1 MSEANAT
8 VNTIGTVA
16 QNSVEV
22 IDAVSNDMHLWIQPW
37 LNKLYYGQYREF
49 FSITIF
55 GVPLANLIAAFM
67 ALFFFLFLR
76 KIFTTMVLTVLS
88 RLSRKT
94 KTTIDDMIVTELGGP
109 IRFVFVLLGIRVF
122 LQLMFI
128 SSELVREILDAA
140 FIYFL
145 FWVLYAMTPATK
157 ELLHA
162 YSERNRHLSYEL
174 SNFMIRIL
182 RLLIAFL
189 GLIAILYSFGINVT
203 AFFASLGIGGLAL
216 ALAAKDTAA
225 NLFGSLALLIDHSIK
240 IGEWIKVHGIEG
252 TVESIGMRTTKI
264 RTFEKS
270 IIAIPNSIVA
280 NSHIENYSRRA
291 MRRIRINIGLTYDTT
306 EEQMQNIVS
315 DIEDMLRHHQRI
327 SQSQTLFVKFT
338 DFNASDL
345 GILVYCFADTAEWV
359 EYLEIHQDVNLR
371 IMDIVQR
378 HGGSFA
384 FPSQSLYIESMP
396 KTQTTEVP

>member
-1 MSEANAT
+1 
-8 VNTIGTVA
+8 
-16 QNSVEV
+16 
-22 IDAVSNDMHLWIQPW
+22 
-37 LNKLYYGQYREF
+37 
-49 FSITIF
+49 
-55 GVPLANLIAAFM
+55 
-67 ALFFFLFLR
+67 
-76 KIFTTMVLTVLS
+76 
-88 RLSRKT
+88 
-94 KTTIDDMIVTELGGP
+94 
-109 IRFVFVLLGIRVF
+109 
-122 LQLMFI
+122 
-128 SSELVREILDAA
+128 
-140 FIYFL
+140 
-145 FWVLYAMTPATK
+145 MTPATK